1 MKKEKPWIDF
11 LIANCIYP
19 YISKNGKVF
28 FKGRASSTIPTEM
41 KEEILSSLNL
51 IDKKECEK
59 IREIVKE
66 QCRKKRSKSI
76 KHWMKGERPREMLI
90 KNGPG
95 NLPLSKLM
103 AILLRTGKEGKS
115 AEELGRVLLNTFGSL
130 RGIDSASIDEIS
142 SVEGIGMAKATQ
154 IKAAFEI
161 GKRLYREKAEVRKK
175 LNSPQ
180 DVVDYVREF
189 YAPYLRD
196 ARKEFFNIVLLDTR
210 NKVVE
215 NIEMST
221 GNVSSSFVDP
231 GEIIRIATSKS
242 AAGIILIHNHP
253 SGEPDPSEDDIKI
266 TNIIVKA
273 CKLVGIKVL
282 DHIIIG
288 KNYEDFISLYSMGI
302 IEE

>member
-1 MKKEKPWIDF
+1 MEKEKTWIDF
-11 LIANCIYP
+11 LITNCIYP
-19 YISKNGKVF
+19 YISKNRKVF
-28 FKGRASSTIPTEM
+28 FKGKASSKILKGI
-41 KEEILSSLNL
+41 KEEIVSSLNL
-51 IDKKECEK
+51 TDKKECER
-59 IREIVKE
+59 IRRIVKE
-66 QCRKKRSKSI
+66 KCRKKRSKSI
-76 KHWMKGERPREMLI
+76 KYWVKGERPREMLI
-90 KNGPG
+90 KNGPE

-115 AEELGRVLLNTFGSL
+115 AEELGRVLLNTFGTL
-130 RGIDSASIDEIS
+130 RGIDSASIDEICR
-142 SVEGIGMAKATQ
+142 VEGIGMAKATQ

-161 GKRLYREKAEVRKK
+161 GKRLYREKAEQRKK

-210 NKVVE
+210 NKVKE

-253 SGEPDPSEDDIKI
+253 SGEPDPSEDDIKV
-266 TNIIVKA
+266 TKIIVQA

-288 KNYEDFISLYSMGI
+288 KNYEDFVSLYGMGI